1 MNEDLLQLIIDYATK
16 DHTEISGN
24 LLGKSKDNL
33 VSILVDLLTTYYND
47 SNSSTMREL
56 VVAKVAGYEHN
67 PEKLGYN
74 GFRHNTLIGEIEHCE
89 IKPLNVRSNSTKKLN
104 GSGSFSDYTWA
115 KFRKHQKENLNM
127 LIAGFVDGHLIHI
140 FEFCFNEPSFT
151 SQLQGQLE
159 KDLPNGDQPRRYA
172 RSAAFTLKHY
182 KDAES
187 LKTLYIAPR
196 QKLIKARSHITQP
209 LFDHLEKT
217 PQ

>member
-16 DHTEISGN
+16 EHTEISGN

-74 GFRHNTLIGEIEHCE
+74 GFRHNTLIGAIEHCE

-151 SQLQGQLE
+151 SQLQGQLK
-159 KDLPNGDQPRRYA
+159 KDLPDGDKPRRYA
-172 RSAAFTLKHY
+172 RSASFTLKHY
-182 KDAES
+182 KGAES
-187 LKTLYIAPR
+187 LKTLYTAPR
-196 QKLIKARSHITQP
+196 QKLIKARSHITKP

-217 PQ
+217 GQ